1 MIFDMWYDVDMD
13 TTAIA
18 DAGWVYVRNLFPAD
32 LDTSAKEKL
41 ELQRRREISCAEDLL
56 RMCLAY
62 GLCDM
67 SLRETAAWAQLH
79 GIGRLSNVAVL
90 KRLENS
96 ADWLGHLILR
106 WMRDRGLPA
115 DVTGLHVQL
124 VDATV
129 VSRPG
134 STGTDWRL
142 HMGLDLQQLQ
152 ISSVDLTGPGDGE
165 SFARHQFNPGE
176 IVVGDRGYSQRQG
189 VAAVLNQRA
198 HVLVRISWQNFP
210 LIAGD
215 DVPLDIV
222 QCLEVLDDGEIGDW
236 PVAFEHDGKRY
247 QVRLVAIRKS
257 PEAAEKERK
266 RIRRETGRRKGR
278 KPHPNSLKAAGFIFL
293 ITDLSADVL
302 PAAEALELYRL
313 RWQIEIFFK
322 RLKGVL
328 DIDQLRARE
337 EQLARTYLYANIL
350 GALIMDALR
359 EDALTFFP
367 WGYPL
372 RPQPT
377 ERVGVVPDP

>member
-1 MIFDMWYDVDMD
+1 MMAGMN

-18 DAGWVYVRNLFPAD
+18 DVGWVYVRNLFPED
-32 LDTSAKEKL
+32 LETSAKEKL
-41 ELQRRREISCAEDLL
+41 ALQRRREISCAEDLL

-79 GIGRLSNVAVL
+79 GIGHLSNVAVL

-96 ADWLGHLILR
+96 ADWLGHLILC
-106 WMRDRGLPA
+106 WMHKRGLPT

-142 HMGLDLQQLQ
+142 HMGLDLQQLC
-152 ISSVDLTGPGDGE
+152 ISSVDLTGPEGGE
-165 SFARHQFNPGE
+165 SFTRHQFAPGE
-176 IVVGDRGYSQRQG
+176 IVVGDRGYSQCKG
-189 VAAVLNQRA
+189 VAAVLGQQA
-198 HVLVRISWQNFP
+198 HVLVRIGWQNFP
-210 LIAGD
+210 LIGGGNA
-215 DVPLDIV
+215 PLDIV
-222 QCLEVLDDGEIGDW
+222 RCLELLDDGEIGDW

-247 QVRLVAIRKS
+247 PVRLVAIRKS

-266 RIRRETGRRKGR
+266 RIRRETRRRKGR

-293 ITDLSADVL
+293 ITDLPADVL

-322 RLKGVL
+322 RLKSIL

-350 GALIMDALR
+350 GALIMDELR
-359 EDALTFFP
+359 EDALTIFP

-372 RPQPT
+372 RPQAA
-377 ERVGVVPDP
+377 ERMGTVPHTQ